1 MIAIN
6 KTMGL
11 KVETQKPSCL
21 KKSLKLGKPKNEI
34 KDLLKKSKKNFIIVC
49 YCKKKKKREEVKKKI
64 NHASSIYADMT
75 L

>member
-34 KDLLKKSKKNFIIVC
+34 KGLLKKSKKNFIIVC
-49 YCKKKKKREEVKKKI
+49 YCKKKKREEVKKKI